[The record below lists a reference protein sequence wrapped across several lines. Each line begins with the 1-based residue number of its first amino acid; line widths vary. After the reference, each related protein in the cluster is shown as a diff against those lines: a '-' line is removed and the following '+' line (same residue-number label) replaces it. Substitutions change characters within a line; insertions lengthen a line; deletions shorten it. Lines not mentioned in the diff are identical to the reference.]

1 MIDARS
7 NRNTHSDPTMS
18 IGALSRAT
26 DIPVN
31 TIRTWER
38 RYGYPEAHRTESGH
52 RLYRP
57 ELVSHLRLVARA
69 LNSGYRPRQV
79 LGRSVDDL
87 RTMVGQSVRQG
98 TPKTTGTVDATQWI
112 KSVSS
117 YDAKSLVSGFRSI
130 VAQHGLISFA
140 SDYAALFLNE
150 LGSAWQEGR
159 IEIHHEHFGSE
170 VLRDFMVTQWRPLSL
185 QAEGSPIV
193 CGSLPGERHHM
204 GLHLAAC
211 ILTALG
217 YKIVFLG
224 ADTPLDSLV
233 ATVSEAR
240 ASKLVISSSVYAPVE
255 TTESQLSALRKA
267 LDSGVDIWVGGS
279 PLATEIPGVT
289 LIRQVR
295 ELAEMAAVES

>member
-1 MIDARS
+1 MIDALTSR
-7 NRNTHSDPTMS
+7 RKEGDATMS

-79 LGRSVDDL
+79 LGCSVEEL
-87 RTMVGQSVRQG
+87 RVMVGQSVRQG
-98 TPKTTGTVDATQWI
+98 AVKVADAQDATYWI
-112 KSVSS
+112 KAVTA
-117 YDAKSLVSGFRSI
+117 YDAQSLVNGFRSI

-140 SDYAALFLNE
+140 SDHAALFLNE
-150 LGSAWQEGR
+150 LGAAWQEGR

-170 VLRDFMVTQWRPLSL
+170 ILRDFMVTQWRPLSL
-185 QAEGSPIV
+185 QAEGNAIV
-193 CGSLPGERHHM
+193 CGALPGERHHM

-217 YKIVFLG
+217 FKIVFLG

-233 ATVSEAR
+233 ATVRDAN
-240 ASKLVISSSVYAPVE
+240 ASKLVISSSVYAPIE
-255 TTESQLSALRKA
+255 TTESQLNALRKA
-267 LDSGVDIWVGGS
+267 LDKRVDIWVGGS
-279 PLATEIPGVT
+279 PITEAIDGVK
-289 LIRQVR
+289 LIQNVS
-295 ELAEMAAVES
+295 ELKEMASLDA